1 MSELLR
7 IGWREWLSLPEL
19 GVPRLKAK
27 IDTGARTSALHAY
40 FIEKLER
47 KGVQRVRFGLHPRQ
61 RDSSRAIICE
71 ADLLDERWITDSG
84 GHREF
89 RCVIRTMVQIGAHA
103 WPIEVTLTARD
114 ALRFRMLLGRSA
126 IDRRAIV
133 DPHGSYLVGKSR
145 KQKRAGGPA

>member
-1 MSELLR
+1 VSELLR

-19 GVPRLKAK
+19 GVRRVKAK

-47 KGVQRVRFGLHPRQ
+47 NGVRRVRFGLHPRQ

-126 IDRRAIV
+126 IDSRAIV
-133 DPHGSYLVGKSR
+133 DPHSSYLMGKAR